1 MNVYEYAKQDAYKM
15 QLLTAAKAGKH
26 VYENTIHKIGNAPLA
41 RELNNKHT
49 IKDVFVRYWHKFL
62 EMYAHIDIRDSIINN
77 VNRMIAYKDFSYGY
91 IFYECPNCNHYHISG
106 LSCHSRFCVS
116 CGKIYRE
123 RRANEIAKKCLNVPH
138 RQFVFSI
145 AEELRIYF
153 RIYRD
158 LYHELFKA
166 VDDVFVYL
174 IQGKSKVAKEE
185 DRELGY
191 ISFLHTFGRDLKFNP
206 HIHVLIAERIIDKDL
221 QFKKYD
227 YFNFESLRKA
237 FMNQLLKRIY
247 HYLKDNASKHELIKF
262 SRLRNYLYKQLKDGF
277 YTYGPKLK
285 NNTRVS
291 IKNITRYI
299 ARYAGHPAMSE
310 SRITNIDYD
319 NHTITYYYDPH
330 EDDGL
335 EENQKQG
342 RQFITESVYK
352 FIKKLIIHIPDK
364 GFHTVRYYGFYAN
377 KSKKKF
383 PKYLKLYT
391 KQEIK
396 KLHNR
401 LFWRISLLLTYKYDP
416 LLCICGST
424 MKVNKELS
432 YFPDNYFGGG

>member
-1 MNVYEYAKQDAYKM
+1 LV
-15 QLLTAAKAGKH
+15 
-26 VYENTIHKIGNAPLA
+26 
-41 RELNNKHT
+41 
-49 IKDVFVRYWHKFL
+49 
-62 EMYAHIDIRDSIINN
+62 
-77 VNRMIAYKDFSYGY
+77 
-91 IFYECPNCNHYHISG
+91 
-106 LSCHSRFCVS
+106 
-116 CGKIYRE
+116 
-123 RRANEIAKKCLNVPH
+123 
-138 RQFVFSI
+138 
-145 AEELRIYF
+145 
-153 RIYRD
+153 
-158 LYHELFKA
+158 
-166 VDDVFVYL
+166 
-174 IQGKSKVAKEE
+174 QGKSKVAKEE

-206 HIHVLIAERIIDKDL
+206 HIHVLMAERIINKDL
-221 QFKKYD
+221 KFKKYD

-247 HYLKDNASKHELIKF
+247 HYLKDNASKHELVKF
-262 SRLRNYLYKQLKDGF
+262 SRLRNLLYKQLKDGF

-285 NNTRVS
+285 NNTKVS
-291 IKNITRYI
+291 IKNITKYI

-310 SRITNIDYD
+310 SRIINIDYD

-335 EENQKQG
+335 EEDQKQG
-342 RQFITESVYK
+342 RQYVTESVFK
-352 FIKKLIIHIPDK
+352 FIKKLIIHIPNK

-383 PKYLKLYT
+383 PSHLKLYT

>member
-1 MNVYEYAKQDAYKM
+1 MDVYEYAKQDAYKM
-15 QLLTAAKAGKH
+15 QLLTAAKSGRH
-26 VYENTIHKIGNAPLA
+26 VYENTILKIGNSPYA
-41 RELNNKHT
+41 RELRNKFS
-49 IKDVFVRYWHKFL
+49 IKDVFVRYWNLFL
-62 EMYAHIDIRDSIINN
+62 EQYSHMDIRQSIINN
-77 VNRMIAYKDFSYGY
+77 VNRMIACRDFSYGY
-91 IFYECPNCNHYHISG
+91 VFYECPNCDHYHISG
-106 LSCHSRFCVS
+106 LSYHSRFCAS

-174 IQGKSKVAKEE
+174 VQGKSKIAKDE

-221 QFKKYD
+221 KFKKYD
-227 YFNFESLRKA
+227 YFNFESLRKS
-237 FMNQLLKRIY
+237 FMSRILKRIY
-247 HYLKDNASKHELIKF
+247 SYLKENASRNELIKF

-285 NNTRVS
+285 NNTKVS

-310 SRITNIDYD
+310 SRIINIDYD
-319 NHTITYYYDPH
+319 KHTITYYYDPH
-330 EDDGL
+330 EDHGL
-335 EENQKQG
+335 DEDEKQG
-342 RQFITESVYK
+342 RQYVTESVFK

-383 PKYLKLYT
+383 PAYLKLYT

-424 MKVNKELS
+424 MKVNRDLS
-432 YFPDNYFGGG
+432 YFPDYYFGGG